1 MTLNQVHSRLADETM
16 RGTYQYAPIKIIL
29 AKVLSKNKSG
39 KETLGFVEGDYMEHS
54 IADIDLPC
62 LSQGDYLLFLQA
74 EWTVLNPWRKL
85 ITNIY
90 APDPL
95 EIRRV
100 PTSPELD
107 TLFAHMDKMMNQ
119 RLAQGSDY
127 NLPEY
132 AVKEILA

>member
-1 MTLNQVHSRLADETM
+1 
-16 RGTYQYAPIKIIL
+16 
-29 AKVLSKNKSG
+29 
-39 KETLGFVEGDYMEHS
+39 MEHS

-62 LSQGDYLLFLQA
+62 LAQGEYLLFLQA

-107 TLFAHMDKMMNQ
+107 VLFANLDKMMNQ
-119 RLAQGSDY
+119 RLAQGNDY
-127 NLPEY
+127 KPPEY
-132 AVKEILA
+132 AVNETLA